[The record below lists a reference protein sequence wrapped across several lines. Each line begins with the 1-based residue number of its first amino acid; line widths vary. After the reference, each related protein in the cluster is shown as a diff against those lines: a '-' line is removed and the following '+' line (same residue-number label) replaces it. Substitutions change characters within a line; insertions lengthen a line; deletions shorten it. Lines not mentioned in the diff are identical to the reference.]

1 MRSQTVKQ
9 QEKLIL
15 LHWQL
20 SWYIKGMMKKSRD
33 EEGNAFQGQVRL
45 SLHLFKQLSVSAW
58 LAVTR
63 LIIYSQEWRGSCR
76 PALIIPLALDR
87 KMHLFS
93 SSQRSIKWGIFFSE
107 VLLEK
112 MECTGGKWMLCFLSL
127 IQAELSTLTECVP
140 SCRVKNSLYLHF
152 GSLSGRAHSH

>member
-93 SSQRSIKWGIFFSE
+93 SSQRSIKWGIFFFWSLVRE
-107 VLLEK
+107 NGMHRWKMDALFSQPNSSRVVNADGVCAVSPGEK
-112 MECTGGKWMLCFLSL
+112 
-127 IQAELSTLTECVP
+127 
-140 SCRVKNSLYLHF
+140 
-152 GSLSGRAHSH
+152 